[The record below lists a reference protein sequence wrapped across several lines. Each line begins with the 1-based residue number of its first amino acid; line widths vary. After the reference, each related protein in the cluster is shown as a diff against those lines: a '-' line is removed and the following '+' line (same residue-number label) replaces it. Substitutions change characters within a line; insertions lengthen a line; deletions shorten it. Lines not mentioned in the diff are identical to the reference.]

1 MSDAMVP
8 SYRVARDQGRVPW
21 RMMAMAGGVVGVA
34 ALGAAGWMAYD
45 KMGGGSV
52 PVVEA
57 DPKPIKV
64 KPADA
69 GGLRVPNQGEMILER
84 PQARPQTAPNR
95 NAELAPPAEAPAI
108 DRLRAQVAPPPGIM
122 PAPQATPAA
131 PEPAPAPEPV
141 VPAPAA
147 PRPTGRVQA
156 QLGALPNEASARAE
170 WDRLSRRAPALFQ
183 DRTSSV
189 VRLDREGQ
197 APLFR
202 LRTGGFPDVAAAREF
217 CGQVT
222 AAGGAC
228 VVIP

>member
-64 KPADA
+64 KPADP

-95 NAELAPPAEAPAI
+95 GAELAPPAETPAI
-108 DRLRAQVAPPPGIM
+108 DRLRAQVAPPSVFA
-122 PAPQATPAA
+122 PAPQAALALPEPA
-131 PEPAPAPEPV
+131 PEPAV
-141 VPAPAA
+141 AA
-147 PRPTGRVQA
+147 PPVPRPVGRVQV

-183 DRTSSV
+183 ERTSSV
-189 VRLDREGQ
+189 LRLDREGQ

-202 LRTGGFPDVAAAREF
+202 LRTGGFPDVAAARDF

-222 AAGGAC
+222 ATGGAC